1 MTQSSYIRLLDT
13 GELEARV
20 DAAREM
26 LSPCRVCPRV
36 CGVDRLAGEVGYC
49 RSGCLPVVS
58 SHGPHFGEEPPMAG
72 RFGSG
77 TIFLTGCNMR
87 CVFCQNYKISQ
98 EQYGREITCEELAGM
113 MIDLQIQ
120 RCHNIN
126 FVTPT
131 HFVPQ
136 ILEAIL
142 LAAEKGLQIPL
153 VYNTGT
159 YDSVETLRL
168 LEGIFDIYMPDAK
181 YGSNDVAIALSDAP
195 GYVSIM
201 KEAIIEMQRQ
211 VGDLLVEDGIATRG
225 LIIRHLVL
233 PGNLADT
240 KDVMEFI
247 ARDVS
252 RDAFVNI
259 MDQYHP
265 CNRVREFRN
274 LERYASLHSRITTRE
289 YTDAVNAARDAGLHG
304 GIPFE
309 TD

>member
-1 MTQSSYIRLLDT
+1 MTQSSYIRLLDS
-13 GELEARV
+13 GELKARV

-58 SHGPHFGEEPPMAG
+58 SFGPHFGEEPPLVG
-72 RFGSG
+72 RYGSG
-77 TIFLTGCNMR
+77 TIFMTGCNMR
-87 CVFCQNYKISQ
+87 CAFCQNYEISQ
-98 EQYGREITCEELAGM
+98 ERYGREITYEELAGI
-113 MIDLQIQ
+113 MINLQIQ

-136 ILEAIL
+136 ILEAVLI
-142 LAAEKGLQIPL
+142 AAEQGLNIPL

-168 LEGIFDIYMPDAK
+168 LDGVFDIYMPDSK
-181 YGSNDVAIALSDAP
+181 YGSDEVALSLSDAP
-195 GYVSIM
+195 GYVGIM
-201 KEAIIEMQRQ
+201 KGAILEMQRQ
-211 VGDLLVEDGIATRG
+211 VGDLVVEDGIATRG

-233 PGNLADT
+233 PGNLAGSREVL
-240 KDVMEFI
+240 KFI
-247 ARDVS
+247 AHEIS
-252 RDAFVNI
+252 TDAYVNI

-265 CNRVREFRN
+265 CGRILTDTRSPYHEILLRGITSREYR
-274 LERYASLHSRITTRE
+274 EVVATTRI
-289 YTDAVNAARDAGLHG
+289 YGLKRG
-304 GIPFE
+304 FFQ
-309 TD
+309 

>member
-1 MTQSSYIRLLDT
+1 MTPPSYIQLLKS
-13 GELEARV
+13 GELVQRV
-20 DAAREM
+20 QKAYTM

-58 SHGPHFGEEPPMAG
+58 SFGPHFGEEPPLVG
-72 RFGSG
+72 RWGSG

-87 CVFCQNYKISQ
+87 CVFCQNFEISQ
-98 EQYGREITCEELAGM
+98 ERYGREITCVELADM
-113 MIDLQIQ
+113 MINLQDR

-126 FVTPT
+126 FVSPT

-136 ILEAIL
+136 ILKAVL

-159 YDSVETLRL
+159 YDSVETLQL

-181 YGSNDVAIALSDAP
+181 YGSNEVALSLSDAP
-195 GYVSIM
+195 EYVDLM
-201 KEAIIEMQRQ
+201 KEAICEMQRQ

-233 PGNLADT
+233 PGNLAGSRE
-240 KDVMEFI
+240 VLEFI
-247 ARDVS
+247 AHEIS
-252 RDAFVNI
+252 TDAYVNI
-259 MDQYHP
+259 MDQYRP
-265 CNRVREFRN
+265 CG
-274 LERYASLHSRITTRE
+274 RILTDTRSPHNQTLMKGITLRE
-289 YTDAVNAARDAGLHG
+289 YHEARAIAQRYGLHRG
-304 GIPFE
+304 FDLI
-309 TD
+309 